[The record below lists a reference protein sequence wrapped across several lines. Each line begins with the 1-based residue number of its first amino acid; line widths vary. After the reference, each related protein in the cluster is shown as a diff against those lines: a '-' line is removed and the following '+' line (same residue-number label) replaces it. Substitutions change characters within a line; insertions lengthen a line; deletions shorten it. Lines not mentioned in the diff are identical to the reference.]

1 MRIIKGVKMNYPNLD
16 GASLICFDLETYDP
30 LLKERGPGVFR
41 RDGNILGVAIATSD
55 GYSEY
60 YNIAHKGSDQNIKF
74 NKQYI
79 KDLLGNGVDKVA
91 ANILYDL
98 DWLENWWNI
107 KVHGK
112 LHDVQVAEPLLDE
125 YAHSYSLDAL
135 AVKYLNQHKN
145 EAGLTQFCTDNDLKL
160 TKSITIKDWLYMM
173 PYDVVAPY
181 AKTDALLPI
190 KILQQQL
197 KLLEAEDLIGVYELE
212 IGLLPMLLRMRK
224 IGVRVDGT
232 ALENNIDEI
241 NNEIKTKEKLLWK
254 LHGPFNYN
262 SSPQVAKIFD
272 ILSIPYQRT
281 AKGNPSITADY
292 LETLDHPIAQQIT
305 EVKKAKKIRDTFL
318 LGAFTTYNVNG
329 RIHCQFFPL
338 RTDANGTISGR
349 YSSAKPNLQQIPS
362 RYPLGYR
369 LCRSIFIPEV
379 DHDWAKIDFSQV
391 EYRFIAHYAVGRGA
405 QDIRN
410 KYNDAPDTD
419 YHEFIMALTGLDRK
433 PAKSLNF
440 GAAYF
445 MGPATCAKQFHWSL
459 EEATELL
466 EVYHREVPFVIT
478 TRDKVV
484 QVAKG
489 RGYIKTVL
497 NRRSRVSELMRENGK
512 EYSMFNR
519 LVQGSA
525 ADLMKSAM
533 KNSWDAGLYDVLVPH
548 LTVHDELDVSV
559 PRTSTGTEAVQEL
572 KHIMETSI
580 KIKVPIKADL
590 DIGTNWYT
598 AEGE

>member
-1 MRIIKGVKMNYPNLD
+1 MNYPNLD